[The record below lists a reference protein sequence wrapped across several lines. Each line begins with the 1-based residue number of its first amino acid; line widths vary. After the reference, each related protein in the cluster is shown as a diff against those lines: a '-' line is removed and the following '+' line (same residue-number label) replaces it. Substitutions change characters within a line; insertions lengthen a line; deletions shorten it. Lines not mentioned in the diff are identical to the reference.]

1 VRVDAE
7 GHAVTAA
14 AMWFGELLPAVEPH
28 GRAGWAGYLQHQHWG
43 GAGVGGGHEAGVDGW
58 GHGHATCRGH
68 PSGGHPSGGHPSGG
82 HPSGGHPSGGHPSG
96 GHPSGN
102 GHTTGGH
109 GHGLHFLAW
118 FLEGGLRDGVVLGHE
133 IELDHVVLGGLDALG
148 GVDEARR
155 AADSDLGDGCQY
167 AVLRK

>member
-1 VRVDAE
+1 MRVDAE

-14 AMWFGELLPAVEPH
+14 AMWFGELLPTVEPH

-68 PSGGHPSGGHPSGG
+68 PSGGHPS
-82 HPSGGHPSGGHPSG
+82 
-96 GHPSGN
+96 
-102 GHTTGGH
+102 GGH

>member
-1 VRVDAE
+1 MRVDAE

-68 PSGGHPSGGHPSGG
+68 PSGRHPSGGHPC
-82 HPSGGHPSGGHPSG
+82 
-96 GHPSGN
+96 GN

-155 AADSDLGDGCQY
+155 AADSDLGDGCQH

>member
-14 AMWFGELLPAVEPH
+14 AMWFGELLPTVEPH

-68 PSGGHPSGGHPSGG
+68 PSGGHPS
-82 HPSGGHPSGGHPSG
+82 
-96 GHPSGN
+96 
-102 GHTTGGH
+102 GGH

>member
-1 VRVDAE
+1 MRVDAE

-58 GHGHATCRGH
+58 GHGHATCR
-68 PSGGHPSGGHPSGG
+68 
-82 HPSGGHPSGGHPSG
+82 GHPSG

>member
-28 GRAGWAGYLQHQHWG
+28 RRAGWAGYLQHQHWG

-68 PSGGHPSGGHPSGG
+68 PSGGHPSGGHPC
-82 HPSGGHPSGGHPSG
+82 
-96 GHPSGN
+96 GN

-155 AADSDLGDGCQY
+155 AADSDLGDGCQ
-167 AVLRK
+167 